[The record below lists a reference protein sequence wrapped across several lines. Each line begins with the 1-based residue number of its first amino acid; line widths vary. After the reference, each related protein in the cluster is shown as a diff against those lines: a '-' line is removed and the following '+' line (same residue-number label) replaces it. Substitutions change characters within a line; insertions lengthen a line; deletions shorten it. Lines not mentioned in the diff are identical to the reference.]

1 MDLSE
6 GLLRKIFGWLT
17 TRDCLRS
24 EIALRRKLYTKDEY
38 LKRAEMDPVKN
49 VIRFFKKG
57 QFVTYNVYSYINS
70 EGNTYSDVTISPL
83 CNTLACRH
91 IRRVTPS
98 EASQW
103 VVSVITSNGHNGFGL
118 LV

>member
-1 MDLSE
+1 MDLSD
-6 GLLRKIFGWLT
+6 GLLRTIFGWLT

-24 EIALRRKLYTKDEY
+24 EIALRRNLYTKQEY
-38 LKRAEMDPVKN
+38 LKRAEMDPVN
-49 VIRFFKKG
+49 NTIRFFKKG
-57 QFVTYNVYSYINS
+57 QFVTYNVYSYIND
-70 EGNTYSDVTISPL
+70 EGNTYSDVVISPQ
-83 CNTLACRH
+83 CKTLVCRH

-103 VVSVITSNGHNGFGL
+103 VVSVITSAGQIGFGS